1 MYLRPDEV
9 AQVLEKTGFIRDYV
23 TDKAYGFHK
32 GEHYVYVNRE
42 ARMGRTALVIHPAL
56 GQKSLKF
63 AHPAEPLRSS
73 VAYTRFPQDPHAV
86 ETAFIGIPH
95 GFTSRARLSQYLE
108 KMFQQF
114 TVKSQKKPLPA
125 GAWQRQ
131 TLAAIVLFYTLNNS
145 SSIEAASEHSQQ
157 KGNLK
162 YDGYTGL
169 LLKFITTS
177 DDQLTGR
184 VPP

>member
-1 MYLRPDEV
+1 MELTGLSVDRYLRDVLVTLHITGLIMLIAQSAMQDLSSRKVRLSHIFNPLWSVPIRENNGRVSMYLRPDEV
-9 AQVLEKTGFIRDYV
+9 AQVLERTGFIRDYV

-32 GEHYVYVNRE
+32 GDHYVYVNRE

-86 ETAFIGIPH
+86 DTAFVGIPH

-108 KMFQQF
+108 KMFQ
-114 TVKSQKKPLPA
+114 
-125 GAWQRQ
+125 
-131 TLAAIVLFYTLNNS
+131 
-145 SSIEAASEHSQQ
+145 
-157 KGNLK
+157 
-162 YDGYTGL
+162 
-169 LLKFITTS
+169 
-177 DDQLTGR
+177 
-184 VPP
+184 